1 MIRIKIEKFVV
12 LFFFKISKF
21 YLSAYYFLLL
31 FHTRII
37 VKKIYEIEQFWCIPQ
52 KRIVFFFMII
62 SNCMQEILEIYFKNL
77 VFEKFGAY
85 NSQEKKTLGRLQ
97 NIEHKKLIFILILKL
112 KSYS

>member
-1 MIRIKIEKFVV
+1 
-12 LFFFKISKF
+12 
-21 YLSAYYFLLL
+21 
-31 FHTRII
+31 
-37 VKKIYEIEQFWCIPQ
+37 
-52 KRIVFFFMII
+52 
-62 SNCMQEILEIYFKNL
+62 MQEILEIYFKNL